1 MDDFVTFTPEDF
13 QAEVSILFSLADHP
27 YDVVSTSDTPTLGV
41 VIPASLWERYENYK
55 SLSESSTPTEPKK
68 RGRPRKVQPDVSEE
82 ETDQ

>member
-1 MDDFVTFTPEDF
+1 MNDRVIFIPEDF
-13 QAEVSILFSLADHP
+13 EAEVSILFSLADHP
-27 YDVVSTSDTPTLGV
+27 YDIASTSDGPTLGV
-41 VIPASLWERYENYK
+41 VIPAELWERYENYK